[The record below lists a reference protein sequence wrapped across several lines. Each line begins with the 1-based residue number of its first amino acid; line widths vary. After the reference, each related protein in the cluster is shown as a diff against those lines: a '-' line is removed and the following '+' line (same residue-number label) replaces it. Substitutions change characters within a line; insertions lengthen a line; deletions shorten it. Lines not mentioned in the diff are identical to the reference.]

1 MGAAVLLPLKMS
13 VDGCQDIKKN
23 VFSFPLNWLKQWAL
37 QVTAEGTSEI
47 EGLLGV
53 NTMAGVGNS
62 VLAEGYFEGL
72 LLIHKK

>member
-1 MGAAVLLPLKMS
+1 MPRYFKKCFFFSSKLVEAVGLAS
-13 VDGCQDIKKN
+13 H
-23 VFSFPLNWLKQWAL
+23 S
-37 QVTAEGTSEI
+37 EGTSEI

-72 LLIHKK
+72 LLIYKK